1 MPFYP
6 DDAPVPASLRT
17 DELLLRPLRAS
28 DAALDYAAVMASR
41 DLLHLR
47 SGGAWPRDGFT
58 LDENRA
64 DLEAHERDFGD
75 RAGFTYT
82 VLNPGETECLGCVY
96 IYPVSRILARIGA
109 SPAEGI
115 VPDAAEA
122 SFWVRPACVARDLDR
137 RLLAALLPWLRRDF
151 TFRELYFRC
160 FAAETRHAAIFTDAG
175 LRLAHTFPAGDTRLL
190 LFS

>member
-6 DDAPVPASLRT
+6 DDAPIPTELRT
-17 DELLLRPLRAS
+17 DEFLLRPLLAS

-47 SGGAWPRDGFT
+47 SGGSWPRDGFT

-64 DLEAHERDFGD
+64 DLEAHERDFRE

-82 VLNPGETECLGCVY
+82 IMNPGETECLGCVY
-96 IYPVSRILARIGA
+96 IYPLGRILARADA
-109 SPAEGI
+109 SPGDGI
-115 VPDAAEA
+115 NPDAAEA

-137 RLLAALLPWLRRDF
+137 RLFVALLPWLRGDF
-151 TFRELYFRC
+151 AFSELYFRC
-160 FAAETRHAAIFTDAG
+160 FVAEARHAAIFADAG
-175 LRLAHTFPAGDTRLL
+175 LRLAYTFPASDTRLL
-190 LFS
+190 LFE

>member
-6 DDAPVPASLRT
+6 EDAPIPTELRAYAF
-17 DELLLRPLRAS
+17 LLRPLLAS

-47 SGGAWPRDGFT
+47 SGGFWPRDGFT

-64 DLEAHERDFGD
+64 DLEAHERDFHE

-82 VLNPGETECLGCVY
+82 VMNPDETECLGCVY
-96 IYPVSRILARIGA
+96 IYPVSRILARIGV

-115 VPDAAEA
+115 NPDAAEA
-122 SFWVRPACVARDLDR
+122 SFWVCPAGVTRDLDR
-137 RLLAALLPWLRRDF
+137 RLLTALLPWLRGDF
-151 TFRELYFRC
+151 AFSELYLRC
-160 FAAETRHAAIFTDAG
+160 FAAEARHVAIFADAG
-175 LRLAHTFPAGDTRLL
+175 LRLAHTLPAGDTRLL
-190 LFS
+190 LFE

>member
-6 DDAPVPASLRT
+6 DDAPIPTELRT
-17 DELLLRPLRAS
+17 DAFLLRPLRAS

-47 SGGAWPRDGFT
+47 SGGSWPRDGFT

-64 DLEAHERDFGD
+64 DLEEHERDFRE

-82 VLNPGETECLGCVY
+82 VMNPDESECLGCVY
-96 IYPVSRILARIGA
+96 VYPLARILARAG
-109 SPAEGI
+109 SPHAEGI
-115 VPDAAEA
+115 NPDAAEA
-122 SFWVRPACVARDLDR
+122 SFWVRPACIARDLDW

-151 TFRELYFRC
+151 AFSTLYFRC
-160 FAAETRHAAIFTDAG
+160 FAAEARHAAIFADAG
-175 LRLAHTFPAGDTRLL
+175 LRLAHAIPAGETRLL
-190 LFS
+190 LFA